1 MKIKVCSAKS
11 GKVRWTTAKKTTSSR
26 INFLLKELGMDANQ
40 YRHQAN
46 LRTAMR
52 MLSTPL
58 NPFQS

>member
-11 GKVRWTTAKKTTSSR
+11 GKVRWTTAKKVSASSR

-40 YRHQAN
+40 YRHEAN

-52 MLSTPL
+52 MLPTPL
-58 NPFQS
+58 NPFY